1 MFTGIGTLTNVA
13 TVIVGSGLGL
23 LIGHR
28 LSERVRSTVTSAL
41 GLVTLLIAAQ
51 SAMAVSD
58 RDLIDAVG
66 KSAPVLI
73 VLGALVIGGI
83 FGSWFRLEDRLEDAG
98 AWLQRRLTR
107 EGPLRPVSLDSAIT
121 SDMGVGGPTAGE
133 GRERFVEGFVIS
145 SLVFC
150 VGPLTILGSINEGLG
165 NGADQLLLKAV
176 LDGFASLAFAA
187 SFGIG
192 VMASALSIAIIQGT
206 LTALGALLGS
216 FLPEAHLLALTATGG
231 MILVAVAFRLLNLKA
246 IPVADLLPALVIAP
260 LLCQIAIAVQ

>member
-1 MFTGIGTLTNVA
+1 MFTGFGTLTNVA

-58 RDLIDAVG
+58 PELIDAVG

-83 FGSWFRLEDRLEDAG
+83 IGSLLRLEDRLEDVG
-98 AWLQRRLTR
+98 AWLQRRFTPA
-107 EGPLRPVSLDSAIT
+107 EG
-121 SDMGVGGPTAGE
+121 AGE
-133 GRERFVEGFVIS
+133 KRDRFVEGFVIS

-165 NGADQLLLKAV
+165 NGADQLLLKSV

-192 VMASALSIAIIQGT
+192 VMASALSIGVIQGS
-206 LTALGALLGS
+206 LTVLGAILGS
-216 FLPEAHLLALTATGG
+216 FVPDAHLLALTATGG
-231 MILVAVAFRLLNLKA
+231 LILIGVAFRLFNLKA

-260 LLCQIAIAVQ
+260 VLCQIAIVVN